1 MPNTQRV
8 TWDLIDVLQF
18 TYTMA
23 KGRNT
28 SGDTLGRY
36 EMLSISILSVTETSE
51 DYRRLILLFGKSQSA
66 FRGLELNVFAQ

>member
-1 MPNTQRV
+1 
-8 TWDLIDVLQF
+8 
-18 TYTMA
+18 MA